1 MHQTVGARRSA
12 EPHPADGDFRRVV
25 VYADSRYIDLVLSAA
40 LPIGSLIP
48 PIIDIAAAEYGH
60 HFDPQ
65 AIRYQLSLPGNIA
78 LDPSKTLAQSG
89 IRHGAVLILTSSSTV
104 LTPPR
109 FDDVAEAV
117 SVSLASKARPW
128 TRQAAGLVSALA
140 ASCLTAT
147 SAAILI
153 ATAVATNDVRRGG
166 CAVAAV
172 AGFIALLAALA
183 AHRVFGDGT
192 AGLTLGL
199 AAGGFAAL
207 AGLLAVPG
215 GLAAPNALLAAAAA
229 ATTATAMRVIGCR
242 PTVFTTVAC
251 FAGIEAAAAAVGA
264 VTAVPLPAI
273 GAVSA
278 AIALVFVE
286 ASAPLSI
293 MLAGLSSQVTSEPD
307 TARDT
312 LSAKSIHADS
322 WLTSLVAAFSA
333 AAALGAIGA
342 ATGSLF
348 TDSPRWLGAAFATVA
363 GGVLLLRARSHP
375 DLARSVPLVAAG
387 TATLSATLVITAVAY
402 PPQTPYIAAVST
414 LLAGAALYL
423 GFITHTAMLSPIGR
437 RLVELLEY
445 VAFAVVV
452 PLAFWICG
460 LYSAVRSM
468 NLP

>member
-1 MHQTVGARRSA
+1 MHQAVGARRSA
-12 EPHPADGDFRRVV
+12 EPHRADEDFRRVV
-25 VYADSRYIDLVLSAA
+25 VCAGSRYVDLVLSAA

-48 PIIDIAAAEYGH
+48 PIVDIAMAEYGH
-60 HFDPQ
+60 RSDPE
-65 AIRYQLSLPGNIA
+65 AIRYQLSIPGNVA

-89 IRHGAVLILTSSSTV
+89 IRHGTVLMLTSSSTV
-104 LTPPR
+104 FTPPR
-109 FDDVAEAV
+109 FDDVAEAI

-128 TRQAAGLVSALA
+128 TRRAAQLVSALA

-153 ATAVATNDVRRGG
+153 GTAFATNDVRRGG
-166 CAVAAV
+166 AVVAAV
-172 AGFIALLAALA
+172 AGFIVLLTALA
-183 AHRVFGDGT
+183 AYRVFDDGP

-207 AGLLAVPG
+207 TGLLAVPG

-229 ATTATAMRVIGCR
+229 ATTATVMRVIGSR

-264 VTAVPLPAI
+264 VTSVPLPAI
-273 GAVSA
+273 GAASA
-278 AIALVFVE
+278 VISLIVVE
-286 ASAPLSI
+286 ASAALSI
-293 MLAGLSSQVTSEPD
+293 MLAGLSSHVTSGPD
-307 TARDT
+307 GVNDT
-312 LSAKSIHADS
+312 LGAKAIHADS
-322 WLTSLVAAFSA
+322 WLTSLIAAFSA

-342 ATGSLF
+342 AAGSIF
-348 TDSPRWLGAAFATVA
+348 ADSPRWLGIAFATIT
-363 GGVLLLRARSHP
+363 GGVLLLRARSHA

-402 PPQTPYIAAVST
+402 PPHTPYLAAVST
-414 LLAGAALYL
+414 MLAGVALCL
-423 GFITHTAMLSPIGR
+423 GFITQTAMLSPIGR

-445 VAFAVVV
+445 LAFAVVV

-460 LYSAVRSM
+460 LYNAARGM